1 MSCSHE
7 ILANDSTSPRGAGE
21 RTLAE
26 DLDCNWVSIEFCGDT
41 QNPLSGGHQDVELS
55 WVKAWSL
62 GQALAERSEP
72 LA

>member
-26 DLDCNWVSIEFCGDT
+26 DCNWVSAELCGDT
-41 QNPLSGGHQDVELS
+41 QNPLSGGHQDMELS
-55 WVKAWSL
+55 WGKAWRL
-62 GQALAERSEP
+62 GQALAERSEH